1 MSAYTVTN
9 KNITEIRTLLR
20 NYYNSFILDND
31 KELFSEMQNIGGTN
45 RAGII
50 PSNTA
55 EKSYSIELFQKF
67 IHSVV
72 DNNISNDAD
81 KGYTKS
87 GGTSELNNGMLKIK
101 DSNGFVLPNLKFVFV
116 CINIIN
122 VFVDIL
128 EAYKYF
134 IDNETDFINILKN
147 VNKIV
152 LVPSTHR
159 TKAHIDATLTT
170 TTQPN
175 IGYHINTYSEQSKLF
190 LAIRSFY
197 ISSGVS
203 NTIFT
208 PDTTVSSDI
217 LADGITGKTPQNDGL
232 YEGTT
237 LNFKS
242 YFNQLAYNS
251 AASSF
256 NINTTEY
263 TKTTN
268 SYADTL
274 ENMQKNTLNNFL
286 LFLAKMNPDNARI
299 QVNALYFYYKYV
311 QLYTTLIFSTMNV
324 ALNDSTS
331 DTQYLMK
338 LMQYTA
344 YSTATSE
351 NIGTKPYLSNDSLF
365 KNINADANSISTFTF
380 GPTGPT
386 DATAKTNAKISAA
399 NIYDKAVK
407 YVHNGIT
414 KLIADFYTQISSNKD
429 IDKLINTTL
438 PMQAEY
444 PNIAGDTI
452 RLTYSKVP
460 NDKKNALVNIINNT
474 TQKQIFL
481 DNYVIAFDG
490 INYEIVD
497 ATTTPTI
504 LLIKGF
510 FPNTTS
516 ENNYVNEMKPKDWN
530 EATPTAPY
538 IIDVKIVPKG
548 LLALRDEYRQG
559 KQTLISLNADI
570 RYNTSK
576 INSQKNMYHYEQ
588 NKDKLL
594 TNQSYTYTIIISIIV
609 LAILLLQIAK
619 VEQTTRQ
626 MAGMVFGGI
635 LVIFFIVYYIINAAY
650 IEEFKM
656 RENFF
661 VISNLTDLT
670 SSSSSLDKRD
680 YLQRQIDGIN
690 VRFIEYFQKVMN
702 ALPLTE
708 SLDFYNELNGVIR
721 SEKNDKTN
729 IKEILEFKKSLGYS
743 SIDILRYESINKQIY
758 ITTLLVSAL
767 IFVILYNVSLYS
779 SSEYINLIIFVG
791 FIFAIIIFSYYL
803 IFTSKTVRNRS
814 NNKYWGP
821 EFNKN
826 M

>member
-9 KNITEIRTLLR
+9 KNMTEIRTLLR
-20 NYYNSFILDND
+20 NYYNSFILDDN

-50 PSNTA
+50 PSDTTA
-55 EKSYSIELFQKF
+55 PSYSIELFQKF

-72 DNNISNDAD
+72 DNNISSDAAS
-81 KGYTKS
+81 GYTVS
-87 GGTSELNNGMLKIK
+87 GGTSELNNGVLKIK
-101 DSNGFVLPNLKFVFV
+101 DSSGFVLTNLKFVFV

-134 IDNETDFINILKN
+134 IDNETDFINILKY

-159 TKAHIDATLTT
+159 KKEHLTAGSVT
-170 TTQPN
+170 TVSSQPN
-175 IGYHINTYSEQSKLF
+175 IGYHINTSSEQSKLF
-190 LAIRSFY
+190 LAINSFY
-197 ISSGVS
+197 VSSGAS

-208 PDTTVSSDI
+208 LAHNTDT
-217 LADGITGKTPQNDGL
+217 LADQNSGKTTNADGL
-232 YEGTT
+232 FDLTT
-237 LNFKS
+237 ANFS
-242 YFNQLAYNS
+242 QYVSQVADN
-251 AASSF
+251 AAADF
-256 NINTTEY
+256 KINTTSY

-268 SYADTL
+268 SYAGSL
-274 ENMQKNTLNNFL
+274 ENMQKNALNNFL
-286 LFLAKMNPDNARI
+286 LFLVKMNPDNARI

-311 QLYTTLIFSTMNV
+311 QLYTTLVFSTMNV

-331 DTQYLMK
+331 NTQYLMK
-338 LMQYTA
+338 VMDYTP
-344 YSTATSE
+344 YISSTAEDIKSH
-351 NIGTKPYLSNDSLF
+351 PYKSNNVIFKTILSNT
-365 KNINADANSISTFTF
+365 IADLTVTPAKQ
-380 GPTGPT
+380 TG
-386 DATAKTNAKISAA
+386 NAKDSAA

-438 PMQAEY
+438 PMKAKYQ
-444 PNIAGDTI
+444 NIDGDIINLIYTDI
-452 RLTYSKVP
+452 P

-490 INYEIVD
+490 INYEIAD
-497 ATTTPTI
+497 ATTSQ
-504 LLIKGF
+504 LSIKGF

-516 ENNYVNEMKPKDWN
+516 ENNYVNEMKPQTWN
-530 EATPTAPY
+530 EGLGFTTSAEY
-538 IIDVKIVPKG
+538 NVDVKIVPKG

-609 LAILLLQIAK
+609 FAILLLQIAK

-661 VISNLTDLT
+661 VISNLTELT
-670 SSSSSLDKRD
+670 SSTSSLDKRD

-708 SLDFYNELNGVIR
+708 SLDFYNELNGVIK